1 MPSKIQNKPCE
12 VCGEP
17 AEWKSRLSPM
27 GFVKSDRSCGYTRW
41 FFYHYCGNCF
51 HDANEQLWTRLKP
64 FKIGA

>member
-1 MPSKIQNKPCE
+1 
-12 VCGEP
+12 
-17 AEWKSRLSPM
+17 M